1 MQSTHRRKLVRLAVL
16 AALLA
21 SLVGNA
27 GFALL
32 LKDAFDR
39 LHFVRNFPAGY
50 PPQPRTQAPAAGH
63 SIAFWGDSRAF
74 LWDMS
79 PWSSRMSVD
88 NRAHGGMTSSQL
100 VYQLWSESA
109 QRTDYAVLQIGIND
123 LHPLGALEPYKAQIL
138 AQLKRN
144 VLIARDALLARS
156 EIVVLTTLFPPA
168 QVPLV
173 RRMAWDSETLR
184 HIDDINDLIRGAA
197 DGRRVLLLDAH
208 RLLAGTDARLAARY
222 VDDDFFLHVNRDAYE
237 LLNQQLG
244 QLLASHSSSR
254 N

>member
-1 MQSTHRRKLVRLAVL
+1 MHKTPRSKLVRLAVL
-16 AALLA
+16 VSLLA
-21 SLVGNA
+21 SLVGNV
-27 GFALL
+27 GLALA

-50 PPQPRTQAPAAGH
+50 APQTSPESPAAGR
-63 SIAFWGDSRAF
+63 SISFWGDSRAF

-79 PWSSRMSVD
+79 TWSRQMAVD

-100 VYQLWSESA
+100 VHQLWSESA
-109 QRTDYAVLQIGIND
+109 PRTDYAVVQVGIND
-123 LHPLGALEPYKAQIL
+123 LHPLGALVPYKAQIL

-144 VLIARDALLARS
+144 VLAVRDALLARS

-168 QVPLV
+168 HVPMA
-173 RRMAWDSETLR
+173 RRMAWDPETLR
-184 HIDDINDLIRGAA
+184 YVDDINDVIRGAT
-197 DGRRVLLLDAH
+197 DDQRVLLLDAH
-208 RLLAGTDARLAARY
+208 RLLVGPDAYLAARY
-222 VDDDFFLHVNRDAYE
+222 VDDDFFLHVNRDAYD

-244 QLLASHSSSR
+244 PLLERHPSSR